1 MKPQE
6 RPQVYS
12 SAIFATATLTGM
24 IAGLALA
31 QITPTSPVPVKQPQW
46 RERAAVLRSET
57 EALYARLPQGDPW
70 ASRPYALSAL
80 HAAYDRIEY
89 QPEWDPP
96 VPVYPP
102 ESQPEA
108 IPQAPATTGNEA
120 MIAEL
125 NALNDRL
132 GGTPDS
138 AHPDAEREIPIDDD
152 G

>member
-1 MKPQE
+1 M
-6 RPQVYS
+6 YS
-12 SAIFATATLTGM
+12 SAIFASATLTGM

-57 EALYARLPQGDPW
+57 AALYARLPQDDPW
-70 ASRPYALSAL
+70 ATRPYALSAL

-89 QPEWDPP
+89 RPEWEPP
-96 VPVYPP
+96 TPVYPP
-102 ESQPEA
+102 ERQPEV
-108 IPQAPATTGNEA
+108 IPQTPATTGNEA

-125 NALNDRL
+125 NALNERL
-132 GGTPDS
+132 GGQTDSPD
-138 AHPDAEREIPIDDD
+138 PVEEREIPTDDD